1 MRCIFRTLVM
11 SAVMLGI
18 GALLPFSGVVLA
30 GEGSHGGEYG
40 YKHEW
45 GAEHFEKHFNKLVE
59 KLGLTGAQ
67 QAKAKAIFEANKPL
81 VKELKE
87 KLYAEKKTLHE
98 VMHADK
104 YDEAAIRAQS
114 AKVAA
119 VYADLNVNKAK
130 VCADFRAILTPAQ
143 ATTLKA
149 LYEEHMKKG
158 KEHME
163 HKEHKEYKEYKY

>member
-1 MRCIFRTLVM
+1 MRCIFRTLVI

-18 GALLPFSGVVLA
+18 GALMPFAGMALA
-30 GEGSHGGEYG
+30 NEGGRGGECG

-59 KLGLTGAQ
+59 KLGLTDAQ
-67 QAKAKAIFEANKPL
+67 QVKAKAIFEANKPL

-104 YDEAAIRAQS
+104 FDEAAIRAES

-119 VYADLNVNKAK
+119 IYADLNVNKAK
-130 VCADFRAILTPAQ
+130 VCADFRAILTPDQ
-143 ATTLKA
+143 AKILKA
-149 LYEEHMKKG
+149 LYEEHMKKC
-158 KEHME
+158 KE
-163 HKEHKEYKEYKY
+163 HKEHKEYKY

>member
-1 MRCIFRTLVM
+1 MRYIFRTLVM
-11 SAVMLGI
+11 SVVMLGI
-18 GALLPFSGVVLA
+18 GALMPFADMALA
-30 GEGSHGGEYG
+30 NEGSRGGEYG

-45 GAEHFEKHFNKLVE
+45 GAEHFEKHFKKLVK
-59 KLGLTGAQ
+59 KLGLTEAQ
-67 QAKAKAIFEANKPL
+67 QAQAKAIFEANKPL
-81 VKELKE
+81 VKPLKE
-87 KLYAEKKTLHE
+87 KLYAEKKALHE
-98 VMHADK
+98 VMHGDK

-149 LYEEHMKKG
+149 LYEEHMKKCKAKG
-158 KEHME
+158 
-163 HKEHKEYKEYKY
+163 YKY